1 MNGVKY
7 LLFSCT
13 LMMACLLAAPS
24 PMLAQ
29 LPYQAPRTSTTTARD
44 TMREVE
50 ILPGASKLE
59 IRKPDDSTQL
69 QILVGNVKLRQGNT
83 LFFCDSC
90 VINNR
95 MNIFEAFGHVHIN
108 DSDTTDVYSDYL
120 KYLTDKKLA
129 YLTGNVKLTD
139 GKGTLTTPELEYDV
153 TTKIGIYTK
162 GGKVVNKKSV
172 LTSQEGYYYADLKDV
187 YFKKNVVLKDPAY
200 NLKADSL
207 LYNTATETTRFI
219 AETFIVDSSKRTIVT
234 RDGYYDLKRGKAEFG
249 QHPVINDGKTRITAM
264 RIAIDDSSG
273 LSQAEGN
280 AVVIDT
286 AQGTTII
293 AGQIFRNS
301 KKDAILA
308 TKKPLMI
315 VKQDQDS
322 IYIAADTLFS
332 ARLTDLYAA
341 TDSLHKDTLST
352 ANTLNGKEKD
362 STNRYFE
369 AYSHV
374 RIFSDSLQGIC
385 DSLFYSFQ
393 DSVFR
398 LFQSPVV
405 WARGS
410 QITGD
415 TMYLYTKNKKAD
427 KLKVFEHSFLVN
439 QLEPHVFNQI
449 KATRMDGYFINGD
462 IDSVRARG
470 FAECIY
476 YIQDEDSAYTGVNKS
491 QSDIIDIYF
500 QNQEL
505 KKVVL
510 RSSVKGEVIPIRQ
523 VNPKEMRFEDFKWLE
538 MMRPKTKYEL
548 FE

>member
-1 MNGVKY
+1 MKY

-322 IYIAADTLFS
+322 IYIAADTFFS

>member
-219 AETFIVDSSKRTIVT
+219 AETFIIDSSKRTIVT